1 MQWIYSVFTAAL
13 VTGACYGMLY
23 RSDSVY
29 QLELRKKGNWIT
41 DKAVFG
47 IVGLTFIGTLAVGK
61 LRLLLLGMPSAL
73 LLAVLLWGMAVLA
86 VIDGK
91 RKLIPNR
98 FLLGLLMVWAT
109 VTGCLL
115 IIHTESGLRLL
126 FSSLAGALIGGAV
139 FLLCYILS
147 RGQMGAGDV
156 KLACIMGLYLTG
168 DRILGAVFY
177 GTLLCGIY
185 SLVQL
190 FRKKLTLKN
199 GVPMTPF
206 LYMGTLLILL
216 MQ

>member
-91 RKLIPNR
+91 KKLIPNR

-126 FSSLAGALIGGAV
+126 FSSLAGALLGGAV

-168 DRILGAVFY
+168 DRILG
-177 GTLLCGIY
+177 
-185 SLVQL
+185 
-190 FRKKLTLKN
+190 
-199 GVPMTPF
+199 
-206 LYMGTLLILL
+206 
-216 MQ
+216 